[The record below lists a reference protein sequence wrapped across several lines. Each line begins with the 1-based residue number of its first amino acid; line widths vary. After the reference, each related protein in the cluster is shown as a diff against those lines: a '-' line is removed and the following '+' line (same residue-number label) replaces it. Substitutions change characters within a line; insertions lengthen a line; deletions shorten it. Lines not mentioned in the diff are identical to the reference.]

1 VWDNRDVVESLR
13 DLVSAAAAGDRH
25 AFERVVDQ
33 TIDRMY
39 GVARRI
45 LQDDLAAEDAVQ
57 EALIAVWR
65 DLGGL
70 RDPAR
75 FEAWAYR
82 LLVRACY
89 RLAARERR
97 SSTGMPIPA
106 SADSVSDAIADF
118 AERDAMSRALAQ
130 LKPEHRAVV
139 VLHHYADLPLTE
151 VAAILAIPTG
161 TARSRL
167 HYALRRIRPFVQHQ
181 LEASVH
187 E

>member
-1 VWDNRDVVESLR
+1 MWDNWDVVESLR
-13 DLVSAAAAGDRH
+13 DFVSAAAAGDRD
-25 AFERVVDQ
+25 AFERVVDR

-57 EALIAVWR
+57 DALIAVWR
-65 DLGGL
+65 DLPGL

-97 SSTGMPIPA
+97 TSGGMSIP
-106 SADSVSDAIADF
+106 DSVHSVPDAIADF
-118 AERDAMSRALAQ
+118 AERDAMNLALAK

-167 HYALRRIRPFVQHQ
+167 HYALRRIRPFVRHQ
-181 LEASVH
+181 LEDLR
-187 E
+187 